1 MDDQAGF
8 KGCIPPGPN
17 PQGVPISPLIP
28 LGAEDIP
35 VCMPPI
41 WVDIS
46 PMGVHKDNETSSGE
60 AETDGH
66 SSDRILRRH
75 NDHAPHKGGNFA
87 DHSPGMPDIRSPG
100 VDGQHGEISA
110 YSTAGNRV
118 SRVPGELSLSTPGI
132 PNSENEEDT
141 AECSNPYE
149 PTAGVNKGHSKVCG
163 EGLSL
168 SKSYLVGSTPLQS
181 LTIHQWLRWTNL
193 LQPE

>member
-1 MDDQAGF
+1 MEAQLSTGIFISEIFLVEKKGRTEASYKPQGPQQFCEDRACLTRLNPARGMDDQAGF

-28 LGAEDIP
+28 LGAEDIS

-132 PNSENEEDT
+132 PN
-141 AECSNPYE
+141 
-149 PTAGVNKGHSKVCG
+149 
-163 EGLSL
+163 
-168 SKSYLVGSTPLQS
+168 
-181 LTIHQWLRWTNL
+181 
-193 LQPE
+193 